1 MKEINDFLQFSIE
14 NSCDKIYYKNFLE
27 NRNKNISIHGKS
39 VIMIENNSLKAL
51 ENFKKINRAFFP
63 NIQTYNMLIEQKFGN
78 TSIRI
83 QLDSIID
90 DLKQHFDKTINYRG
104 VKLKLNLSLESFKA
118 LKNSKFTYFYND
130 ENINYILNH
139 FDDYDIIEMELN
151 EILISTLEE
160 RINQFPYLSFQIKI
174 NEIINCER
182 PILEYNFKAKK
193 DKNEFLNFK
202 VIFFK
207 NRITYDSNVDYD
219 VISEFDN
226 EKMNKMFNIDIG
238 FSTIDVVIPI
248 ESLSLSNLR
257 KISKTI
263 GNILYTIPFQFK

>member
-1 MKEINDFLQFSIE
+1 MRVVNDFLQFSIE
-14 NSCDKIYYKNFLE
+14 NSCDKTYYKNALE
-27 NRNKNISIHGKS
+27 NISIHGKS

-51 ENFKKINRAFFP
+51 ENFKKINRAFFS
-63 NIQTYNMLIEQKFGN
+63 NIQTYNMSIEQKYKPFYYHFVALSKNGN

-90 DLKQHFDKTINYRG
+90 DLKQYFDKTINYRG
-104 VKLKLNLSLESFKA
+104 VKLNLNLSLESFRA
-118 LKNSKFTYFYND
+118 LKNSKFTYFYDD
-130 ENINYILNH
+130 ESINYILNH
-139 FDDYDIIEMELN
+139 FDDYEIIETELN

-160 RINQFPYLSFQIKI
+160 KINQFPYLSFQIKI

-182 PILEYNFKAKK
+182 PIVEYNFKAKK
-193 DKNEFLNFK
+193 DKNKVLHFK

-207 NRITYDSNVDYD
+207 NRITYASNVDYD

-226 EKMNKMFNIDIG
+226 ENMKKMFNI
-238 FSTIDVVIPI
+238 SI
-248 ESLSLSNLR
+248 ESLSLSYLR

-263 GNILYTIPFQFK
+263 GNVLYTISFQFK